1 MFDDSYPRSLAL
13 HTNKPSGD
21 GGLYCH
27 CRAPFHACQYIELP
41 TFILPTYFSLMQK
54 MVEDLQMLSEDWV
67 TENQNRSRSGY
78 EGSPTRS
85 SPVASQ
91 PNDTSGVPYQQS
103 QASRRSDRLD
113 PTLQGVQDTYDPRPY
128 IPSAY
133 SSTAAVQPSYITT
146 SGYLPQ
152 GPGYSPQQLPGYPP
166 TTYPPVST
174 YPPGAAYPEATM
186 YPQTG
191 QVYPTASAG
200 YQVSGYTAPVGRPGN
215 SGENYTW
222 QNGDSYN
229 QYQYRQQG
237 AYQNGAPPRD
247 ARVDPRGADPRTGP
261 GYSYVTAAQDVPM
274 RGVPSDDRHPYGQSL
289 PTTAAGRPAFP
300 AQTRTTGGYDSPPPR
315 DGFESRE
322 PVRDD
327 RRRR

>member
-1 MFDDSYPRSLAL
+1 MFDDSYPRFFAL
-13 HTNKPSGD
+13 HTNRPSGD

-27 CRAPFHACQYIELP
+27 CRAPFHSCQYIVLS
-41 TFILPTYFSLMQK
+41 TFILPTYFYSTQK
-54 MVEDLQMLSEDWV
+54 MIEDLQMLSEDWV
-67 TENQNRSRSGY
+67 TENQNRSRSGF

-85 SPVASQ
+85 SPVAQ
-91 PNDTSGVPYQQS
+91 PNDTSGVPYPQS
-103 QASRRSDRLD
+103 QASRRSDRSD
-113 PTLQGVQDTYDPRPY
+113 STLQGVQEYDSRSY
-128 IPSAY
+128 IPSTY
-133 SSTAAVQPSYITT
+133 SSAAAVQPSYTT
-146 SGYLPQ
+146 ASGYPPQ
-152 GPGYSPQQLPGYPP
+152 GSGYSPQQLPGYPP
-166 TTYPPVST
+166 ASYPPVST
-174 YPPGAAYPEATM
+174 YTPSAVYPPGTM

-215 SGENYTW
+215 PEENYTW

-229 QYQYRQQG
+229 QYPYRQP
-237 AYQNGAPPRD
+237 GAPPRD
-247 ARVDPRGADPRTGP
+247 ARADPRGADPRAGP
-261 GYSYVTAAQDVPM
+261 GYPYVTTAQDVPM
-274 RGVPSDDRHPYGQSL
+274 RGVPIDDRYAYGPSL

-300 AQTRTTGGYDSPPPR
+300 AQTRPSGGYDSPPPR

>member
-1 MFDDSYPRSLAL
+1 
-13 HTNKPSGD
+13 
-21 GGLYCH
+21 
-27 CRAPFHACQYIELP
+27 
-41 TFILPTYFSLMQK
+41 MQK
-54 MVEDLQMLSEDWV
+54 MIEDLQMLSDDWV
-67 TENQNRSRSGY
+67 TENQTRSQRGY

-85 SPVASQ
+85 SPASQ
-91 PNDTSGVPYQQS
+91 PNDTPGVPYPQS
-103 QASRRSDRLD
+103 QASRRSDRSD
-113 PTLQGVQDTYDPRPY
+113 PTLQGVQDTYDTRPY

-133 SSTAAVQPSYITT
+133 SSTAAVQPGYTTT
-146 SGYLPQ
+146 SGYPPQ

-174 YPPGAAYPEATM
+174 YPPGAAYPQGTI

-215 SGENYTW
+215 LDENYTW

-229 QYQYRQQG
+229 QYPFRQQS

-247 ARVDPRGADPRTGP
+247 ARADPRGADPRAGP
-261 GYSYVTAAQDVPM
+261 GYPYVTAAQDVPM
-274 RGVPSDDRHPYGQSL
+274 RGAPIDDRYYGQSSL
-289 PTTAAGRPAFP
+289 PTTTVGRPPFP

>member
-1 MFDDSYPRSLAL
+1 M
-13 HTNKPSGD
+13 
-21 GGLYCH
+21 
-27 CRAPFHACQYIELP
+27 I
-41 TFILPTYFSLMQK
+41 
-54 MVEDLQMLSEDWV
+54 EDLQMLSEDWV

-103 QASRRSDRLD
+103 QASRRSDRSD
-113 PTLQGVQDTYDPRPY
+113 PTLQGVQDTYDSRPY

-133 SSTAAVQPSYITT
+133 SSTAAVQPGYTTT
-146 SGYLPQ
+146 SGYPPQ

-174 YPPGAAYPEATM
+174 YPPGAAYPQGTI

-191 QVYPTASAG
+191 QGYPTASTG
-200 YQVSGYTAPVGRPGN
+200 YQVPGYTAPVGRSGN
-215 SGENYTW
+215 PDENYTW

-229 QYQYRQQG
+229 QYPYRQQG

-247 ARVDPRGADPRTGP
+247 ARADPRGADPRAGP
-261 GYSYVTAAQDVPM
+261 GYPYVTAAQDVPM
-274 RGVPSDDRHPYGQSL
+274 RGVPIEDRYPYPQSL
-289 PTTAAGRPAFP
+289 PTTAAGRPPFP
-300 AQTRTTGGYDSPPPR
+300 AQTRPTGGYDSPPPR

>member
-1 MFDDSYPRSLAL
+1 MFDDSFPRSLAL
-13 HTNKPSGD
+13 HTNRPSGY

-27 CRAPFHACQYIELP
+27 CCAPFHTCQYIDLS
-41 TFILPTYFSLMQK
+41 TFISPTHVSLTQK
-54 MVEDLQMLSEDWV
+54 MIEDLQMLSEDWV

-85 SPVASQ
+85 SPVASL
-91 PNDTSGVPYQQS
+91 PNDTSGVPYPLS
-103 QASRRSDRLD
+103 QASRRSDRSD
-113 PTLQGVQDTYDPRPY
+113 PASQGVQENYDSRNY
-128 IPSAY
+128 ISSAY
-133 SSTAAVQPSYITT
+133 SSTAAVQPSYTTT
-146 SGYLPQ
+146 SSYPQQ
-152 GPGYSPQQLPGYPP
+152 GPGYPPQQLPGYPP

-174 YPPGAAYPEATM
+174 YPPSAAYPQGTM
-186 YPQTG
+186 YPPSG

-200 YQVSGYTAPVGRPGN
+200 YQVPGYTAPVGRPAN
-215 SGENYTW
+215 PEENYTW
-222 QNGDSYN
+222 QNGDPYN
-229 QYQYRQQG
+229 QFQYRQPG

-247 ARVDPRGADPRTGP
+247 ARADSRADPRAP
-261 GYSYVTAAQDVPM
+261 GYPFVTAAQDVSM
-274 RGVPSDDRHPYGQSL
+274 RGVPIDERYSYGQSL

-300 AQTRTTGGYDSPPPR
+300 TQTRPSGGYDSPPPR

>member
-1 MFDDSYPRSLAL
+1 
-13 HTNKPSGD
+13 
-21 GGLYCH
+21 
-27 CRAPFHACQYIELP
+27 
-41 TFILPTYFSLMQK
+41 MQK
-54 MVEDLQMLSEDWV
+54 MIEDLQMLSDDWV
-67 TENQNRSRSGY
+67 TENQTRSQRGY

-85 SPVASQ
+85 SPASQ
-91 PNDTSGVPYQQS
+91 PNDTPGVPYPQS
-103 QASRRSDRLD
+103 QASRRSDRSD
-113 PTLQGVQDTYDPRPY
+113 PTLQGVQDTYDTRPY

-133 SSTAAVQPSYITT
+133 SSTAAVQPGYTTT
-146 SGYLPQ
+146 SGYPPQ

-174 YPPGAAYPEATM
+174 YPPGAAYPQSSI

-215 SGENYTW
+215 LDENYTW

-229 QYQYRQQG
+229 PYPFRQQG
-237 AYQNGAPPRD
+237 AYQNGPPRD
-247 ARVDPRGADPRTGP
+247 ARADPRGADPRAGP
-261 GYSYVTAAQDVPM
+261 GYPYVTAAQDVPM
-274 RGVPSDDRHPYGQSL
+274 RGAPIDDRYYGQSSL
-289 PTTAAGRPAFP
+289 PTTTVGRPPFP
-300 AQTRTTGGYDSPPPR
+300 AQTRPTGGYDSPPPR

>member
-1 MFDDSYPRSLAL
+1 
-13 HTNKPSGD
+13 
-21 GGLYCH
+21 
-27 CRAPFHACQYIELP
+27 
-41 TFILPTYFSLMQK
+41 
-54 MVEDLQMLSEDWV
+54 MLSEDWV

-91 PNDTSGVPYQQS
+91 PNDTSGVPYPQS
-103 QASRRSDRLD
+103 QASRRSDRSD
-113 PTLQGVQDTYDPRPY
+113 STLQGVQDTYDSRTY
-128 IPSAY
+128 IPPY
-133 SSTAAVQPSYITT
+133 SSSAAVQPGYTTT
-146 SGYLPQ
+146 SGYPPQ

-174 YPPGAAYPEATM
+174 YPPGAAYPQGTI

-191 QVYPTASAG
+191 QGYPTASAG

-215 SGENYTW
+215 PDENYTW
-222 QNGDSYN
+222 QNGDSAYN
-229 QYQYRQQG
+229 QYPFRQQG

-247 ARVDPRGADPRTGP
+247 ARADPRGADPRAGS
-261 GYSYVTAAQDVPM
+261 GYPPYVTAAQDVPM
-274 RGVPSDDRHPYGQSL
+274 RGVPIDDRYPYGPSL
-289 PTTAAGRPAFP
+289 PTTAPGRPPFP
-300 AQTRTTGGYDSPPPR
+300 SQTRPTGGYDSPPPR

>member
-1 MFDDSYPRSLAL
+1 MFDDPYHRSLAL
-13 HTNKPSGD
+13 HTNRPSGD
-21 GGLYCH
+21 FGLYCQS
-27 CRAPFHACQYIELP
+27 RAPFHTCQYIVLS
-41 TFILPTYFSLMQK
+41 TFILRTYSYLTQK
-54 MVEDLQMLSEDWV
+54 MIEDLQMLSEDWV

-91 PNDTSGVPYQQS
+91 PNDTSGVPYGQS
-103 QASRRSDRLD
+103 QASRRSDRSD
-113 PTLQGVQDTYDPRPY
+113 PLPNVQDTYDRPY

-133 SSTAAVQPSYITT
+133 SSTAAVQPSYTTT
-146 SGYLPQ
+146 STYPPQ
-152 GPGYSPQQLPGYPP
+152 GSGYSSQQLPGYP
-166 TTYPPVST
+166 TTYQPVST
-174 YPPGAAYPEATM
+174 YPPGAVYPQGTM

-200 YQVSGYTAPVGRPGN
+200 YQVPGYTVPVGRPGN
-215 SGENYTW
+215 PDENYTW
-222 QNGDSYN
+222 QNGESYN
-229 QYQYRQQG
+229 QYPFRQQG

-247 ARVDPRGADPRTGP
+247 ARADPRGADPRAGP
-261 GYSYVTAAQDVPM
+261 GYPYDTAAQDVPM
-274 RGVPSDDRHPYGQSL
+274 RGVPIDDRYAYGQSL
-289 PTTAAGRPAFP
+289 PTTTAGRPAFT
-300 AQTRTTGGYDSPPPR
+300 AQTRPTGGYDSPPPR